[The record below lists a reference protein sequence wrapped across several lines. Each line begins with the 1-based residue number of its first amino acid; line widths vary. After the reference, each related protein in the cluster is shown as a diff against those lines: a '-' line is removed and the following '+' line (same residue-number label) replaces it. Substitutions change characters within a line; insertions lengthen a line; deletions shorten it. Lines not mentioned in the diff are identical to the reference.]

1 MILSELSFALF
12 FTNLVFLLFILFR
25 LEVPKFL
32 SRYMF
37 FSFFMNIIGVITQ
50 MYSIGQGYGDWYMKS
65 FPVVV
70 GLTSFTFCLD
80 LYNNSIRK

>member
-1 MILSELSFALF
+1 MLYMILSELSFALF
-12 FTNLVFLLFILFR
+12 FTNLVFLL
-25 LEVPKFL
+25 
-32 SRYMF
+32 
-37 FSFFMNIIGVITQ
+37 
-50 MYSIGQGYGDWYMKS
+50 SIGQGYGDWYMKS